1 MMFQAQNGEYCE
13 KDHSMHAKGGNSKE
27 DHSIHAEGLAA
38 HRISFIRFC
47 FLLLLLGWLQ
57 QGAGSTAEDAGFYIH
72 RQHAGGVLQQQL
84 L

>member
-1 MMFQAQNGEYCE
+1 ME
-13 KDHSMHAKGGNSKE
+13 KTVKKVILCMQREHCKE
-27 DHSIHAEGLAA
+27 DHSMHAEGLAA
-38 HRISFIRFC
+38 HSISFIRFC

>member
-1 MMFQAQNGEYCE
+1 MKKVILCMQREHC
-13 KDHSMHAKGGNSKE
+13 KE
-27 DHSIHAEGLAA
+27 DHSMHAEGLAA
-38 HRISFIRFC
+38 HSISFIRFC